1 MNYNFNLSLIENYKS
16 NSQKIRVMSETWLAE
31 NVYCPYCG
39 NSHLSK
45 FANNKPVADFYCDS
59 CGEVFELKAKENN
72 IGKKITDGAYSTM
85 IERITSISNPDLFV
99 MQYTKEYQVLNL
111 LVVPKFFF
119 TPEIIEK
126 RKPLS
131 ENARRAGWI
140 GCNILISDIPKQG
153 KILIVDR
160 QHLRNKED
168 VINDYF
174 TNNFKGDCLLAV
186 GDEDLIKIHF
196 HTNEPWKVLEYCST
210 LGEIYDIVVE
220 DMDRQARGLQG

>member
-131 ENARRAGWI
+131 ENARRAGWT
-140 GCNILISDIPKQG
+140 GCNILLNKIPSSGRIFLVKNSEIINRDLVLQ
-153 KILIVDR
+153 KW
-160 QHLRNKED
+160 KERLCPD
-168 VINDYF
+168 NV
-174 TNNFKGDCLLAV
+174 
-186 GDEDLIKIHF
+186 
-196 HTNEPWKVLEYCST
+196 
-210 LGEIYDIVVE
+210 
-220 DMDRQARGLQG
+220 